1 MNKLEQKI
9 KDNKSIVEKKLANKN
24 VPTSKNLNRTK
35 SGFSDGWDKGWGNYG
50 KTFKPVEIIF

>member
-9 KDNKSIVEKKLANKN
+9 KNNKSIIEEKLASKN
-24 VPTSKNLNRTK
+24 APTSKCFDPIK

-50 KTFKPVEIIF
+50 KTFKPVGINL